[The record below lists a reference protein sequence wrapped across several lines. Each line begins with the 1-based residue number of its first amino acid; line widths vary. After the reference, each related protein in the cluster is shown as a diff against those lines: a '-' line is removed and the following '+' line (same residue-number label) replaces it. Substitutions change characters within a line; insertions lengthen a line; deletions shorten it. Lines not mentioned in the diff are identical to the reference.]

1 MGPSWQSPQYSRR
14 EASPPATRP
23 VWPAKV
29 GAVSRVPWDLVEHLA
44 EARQL
49 RSSTDAS
56 SQGAPHHRTGLTD
69 QRGDNRCHRTGR
81 DRRCLRAAHRS
92 GSRWNPCRARTV
104 LEAAADALV
113 DPLGREDRQGRHYLR
128 DLTRRAGARPSARC
142 HNRTVQPEYNGLSDC
157 GRAQVS
163 R

>member
-1 MGPSWQSPQYSRR
+1 MMGPSWQSPQYSRR

-69 QRGDNRCHRTGR
+69 QRVITGATELGVIGAAFM
-81 DRRCLRAAHRS
+81 RRI
-92 GSRWNPCRARTV
+92 GQ
-104 LEAAADALV
+104 ALV
-113 DPLGREDRQGRHYLR
+113 RIHVEH
-128 DLTRRAGARPSARC
+128 
-142 HNRTVQPEYNGLSDC
+142 GLS
-157 GRAQVS
+157 S
-163 R
+163 RPPLMHLSIRWAEKIAKGGTTSET